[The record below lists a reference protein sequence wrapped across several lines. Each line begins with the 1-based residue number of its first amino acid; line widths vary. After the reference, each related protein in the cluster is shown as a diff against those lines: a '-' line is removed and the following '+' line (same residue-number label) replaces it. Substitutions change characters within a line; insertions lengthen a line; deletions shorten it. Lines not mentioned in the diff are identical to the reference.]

1 MTHRARVG
9 VLLLMLV
16 AAAGVLAQDA
26 PLRIG
31 VSGPFTGGSSPMGI
45 SMREGIRLATEE
57 VNAQGGLLGRRI
69 ELVERDDQAS
79 NELGRKIAQ
88 DLVRRDGVVATVGI
102 VNTGVALAS
111 QKVYQEARIPV
122 INAVATGS
130 IITRQFR
137 PPEHPDNF
145 VFRISAS
152 DLIQSAM
159 IVREVVERM
168 QKTRIAILAD
178 STNYGQL
185 GRQDVE
191 RALNARGLVPVV
203 VEKYNIRDLDV
214 TPQLLRARA
223 ADAEV
228 VVTYGIGP
236 ELAAIANGMAK
247 IGWRVP
253 IVGSWTLAM
262 ENFIDR
268 AGPNGNGARMP
279 QTFIQEASTP
289 KRRAFIEAY
298 QQRYKVQRIPSAV
311 SAAQGYDGML
321 LLAAGIRQAGT
332 TEGSKVREALENL
345 HAKVEGVIAV
355 YQRPWTRD
363 DHEAIKP
370 EMVVMGEVRN
380 GRVVQ
385 ANPN

>member
-1 MTHRARVG
+1 MKTRASVRAFFVA
-9 VLLLMLV
+9 LLCC
-16 AAAGVLAQDA
+16 GLARGTET
-26 PLRIG
+26 PIRIG

-45 SMREGIRLATEE
+45 SMRNGIRLAAEE
-57 VNAQGGLLGRRI
+57 INAQGGLLGRRV
-69 ELVERDDQAS
+69 ELVERDDQAN
-79 NELGRKIAQ
+79 NELGRRIAE
-88 DLVRRDGVVATVGI
+88 DLVKREGVIAAVGI

-137 PPEHPDNF
+137 PPEHPDNY
-145 VFRISAS
+145 VFRVSAN

-168 QKTRIAILAD
+168 GKTRLAILAD

-185 GRQDVE
+185 GRADVE

-203 VEKYNIRDLDV
+203 VEKYNIRDLDM
-214 TPQLLRARA
+214 TPQLQRARA
-223 ADAEV
+223 ANAEAV
-228 VVTYGIGP
+228 ITYGIGP
-236 ELAAIANGMAK
+236 ELATIANGMAK
-247 IGWRVP
+247 MGWRVP

-262 ENFIDR
+262 ENFIER

-279 QTFIQEASTP
+279 QTFIQAPDTE
-289 KRRAFIEAY
+289 KRKSFIVAY
-298 QQRYKVQRIPSAV
+298 QKRYKVQRMSSAV

-321 LLAAGIRQAGT
+321 LLAAAVRQAGS
-332 TEGSKVREALENL
+332 TEGPRIREALENL
-345 HAKVEGVIAV
+345 QAPVEGVIAL
-355 YQRPWTRD
+355 YQRPWTRE

-370 EMVVMGEVRN
+370 EMVVMGEVRD
-380 GRVVQ
+380 GRVVR
-385 ANPN
+385 AATH

>member
-1 MTHRARVG
+1 MLRRALIAALWLASMVAVFG
-9 VLLLMLV
+9 P
-16 AAAGVLAQDA
+16 AAAQSTM
-26 PLRIG
+26 RIG
-31 VSGPFTGGSSPMGI
+31 VSGPFTGGSSPMGL
-45 SMREGIRLATEE
+45 SMRNGIRLAVEE
-57 VNAQGGLLGRRI
+57 INAAGGLLGRRI

-79 NELGRKIAQ
+79 NELGFKVAQ
-88 DLVRRDGVVATVGI
+88 DLVKREGVIAAVGI

-137 PPEHPDNF
+137 PPEHPDNY
-145 VFRISAS
+145 VFRVSAS

-191 RALNARGLVPVV
+191 RALNSRGLVPVV
-203 VEKYNIRDLDV
+203 VEKYNIRDMDLL
-214 TPQLLRARA
+214 PQLQRARA
-223 ADAEV
+223 ANAEV

-247 IGWRVP
+247 LGWTVP
-253 IVGSWTLAM
+253 VVGSWTLAM

-279 QTFIQEASTP
+279 QTFIQEASNA
-289 KRRAFIEAY
+289 KRKAFIAAY
-298 QQRYKVQRIPSAV
+298 QKHYKVERIPSAV

-321 LLAAGIRQAGT
+321 LLAAAIRQANSA
-332 TEGSKVREALENL
+332 EGPRIREALEDL
-345 HAKVEGVIAV
+345 RGAVDGVIAR
-355 YQRPWTRD
+355 YERPWTRE

-370 EMVVMGEVRN
+370 AMVVMGEVRD
-380 GRVVQ
+380 GRVVR
-385 ANPN
+385 AGP

>member
-1 MTHRARVG
+1 MG
-9 VLLLMLV
+9 VSLLLLGLGQIGW
-16 AAAGVLAQDA
+16 ADDA

-31 VSGPFTGGSSPMGI
+31 LSGPFTGGSSPMGL
-45 SMREGIRLATEE
+45 SMRDGIRLATEE
-57 VNAQGGLLGRRI
+57 INAQGGLLGRRI
-69 ELVERDDQAS
+69 ELVERDDQAN
-79 NELGRKIAQ
+79 NELGRKIATE
-88 DLVRRDGVVATVGI
+88 LVRREGVIATVGI

-111 QKVYQEARIPV
+111 QRVYQEARIPV

-137 PPEHPDNF
+137 PPEHPDNY
-145 VFRISAS
+145 VFRVSAN

-168 QKTRIAILAD
+168 KKTRIAILAD

-203 VEKYNIRDLDV
+203 VEKYNIRDLDM
-214 TPQLLRARA
+214 TPQLQRARA
-223 ADAEV
+223 ASADV

-236 ELAAIANGMAK
+236 ELALIANGMAK
-247 IGWRVP
+247 LGWHVP
-253 IVGSWTLAM
+253 VVGSWTLAM

-279 QTFIQEASTP
+279 QTFIQEATSP
-289 KRRAFIEAY
+289 KRKRFIEAY
-298 QQRYKVQRIPSAV
+298 QRRYKVTRIASAV

-321 LLAAGIRQAGT
+321 LLAAAIRQANS
-332 TEGSKVREALENL
+332 TEGPRVREALENL
-345 HAKVEGVIAV
+345 HERVEGVITT
-355 YQRPWTRD
+355 YQRPWTRE

-370 EMVVMGEVRN
+370 DMVVMGEVRD
-380 GRVVQ
+380 GRVVH
-385 ANPN
+385 AKVEAR

>member
-345 HAKVEGVIAV
+345 RAKVEGVIAV